1 VIDMEKRY
9 MLFTSTVASLYQ
21 SIQKI
26 RAMEMDRFHLKT
38 GHVTC
43 LLLLYHHPE
52 GITHKKMTELCEMD
66 KAAVSRYITTLR
78 ERGFITDD
86 TADEKKY
93 HRRIHLTDAGM
104 RVAERT
110 TEMVVRA
117 VENGSASMTEAERIR
132 FYDRMQEIAD
142 NLQKYITD
150 MEEEAEE

>member
-1 VIDMEKRY
+1 MIDMEKRY

-93 HRRIHLTDAGM
+93 HRRIHLTDAGK